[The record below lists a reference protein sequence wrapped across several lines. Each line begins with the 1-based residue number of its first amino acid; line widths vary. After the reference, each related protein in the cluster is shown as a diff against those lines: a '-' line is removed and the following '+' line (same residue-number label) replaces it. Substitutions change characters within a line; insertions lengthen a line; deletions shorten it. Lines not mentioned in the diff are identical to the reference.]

1 MHNEKGKYK
10 YPSLKPP
17 IQWYKDQWPVKIS
30 DNESQEGQ
38 SLSQRQVA
46 HCLHN
51 NFLSL
56 MGIGT
61 AGSIKEKIKTRQ
73 TDRQTG
79 NQTDPQ
85 NNGFKTRWASV
96 EEFN

>member
-1 MHNEKGKYK
+1 
-10 YPSLKPP
+10 
-17 IQWYKDQWPVKIS
+17 
-30 DNESQEGQ
+30 
-38 SLSQRQVA
+38 
-46 HCLHN
+46 
-51 NFLSL
+51 

-85 NNGFKTRWASV
+85 NNGFKTR
-96 EEFN
+96 

>member
-1 MHNEKGKYK
+1 
-10 YPSLKPP
+10 
-17 IQWYKDQWPVKIS
+17 
-30 DNESQEGQ
+30 
-38 SLSQRQVA
+38 
-46 HCLHN
+46 
-51 NFLSL
+51 

-61 AGSIKEKIKTRQ
+61 AGSIEEKLRQ
-73 TDRQTG
+73 DRQTG